1 MKKLKQTLL
10 LTAAGGQI
18 FGIVMLFI
26 NIKAAIMFYIL
37 YALMIFAIF
46 IVLLVERKK
55 EKEED
60 DRNDYRNY

>member
-1 MKKLKQTLL
+1 MKRLKQMLL
-10 LTAAGGQI
+10 LTATGGQLL
-18 FGIVMLFI
+18 GIAMLFI

-37 YALMIFAIF
+37 YAVMIFAIF
-46 IVLLVERKK
+46 IVLLAERRK

>member
-18 FGIVMLFI
+18 LGIAMLFI
-26 NIKAAIMFYIL
+26 NIKAAIIFYIL

>member
-1 MKKLKQTLL
+1 MKKLKQMLL
-10 LTAAGGQI
+10 LTATGGQLLGVI
-18 FGIVMLFI
+18 MLFI

-37 YALMIFAIF
+37 YAIMIFAIF

-60 DRNDYRNY
+60 DGNDYRNY